1 MTKDKGQILTIDIG
15 NSASKFGVFD
25 GENFTNC
32 FSIPTVRGDTAD
44 EIYKLIA
51 PNIGAYISSL
61 VISCVVTELQT
72 AYRELAEKMLKADV
86 LFVDSTFLSG
96 LKIKY
101 FPPEN
106 LGIDRLIAAFAAVEK
121 YGKPIIMCD
130 FGTATTIDAVN
141 SEGEFLGGTITPGM
155 NVLADALF
163 QKTSKLPKVEI
174 KKPASIFGT
183 TTVSSIQ
190 SGIYYGYLGLVD
202 GILQKMLD
210 EFTEKPKIVAT
221 GGLASVIADGSELV
235 EIVDDKLML
244 DGLRLIY
251 ERHLSTAR

>member
-1 MTKDKGQILTIDIG
+1 M
-15 NSASKFGVFD
+15 S
-25 GENFTNC
+25 
-32 FSIPTVRGDTAD
+32 
-44 EIYKLIA
+44 
-51 PNIGAYISSL
+51 
-61 VISCVVTELQT
+61 
-72 AYRELAEKMLKADV
+72 
-86 LFVDSTFLSG
+86 
-96 LKIKY
+96 
-101 FPPEN
+101 
-106 LGIDRLIAAFAAVEK
+106 
-121 YGKPIIMCD
+121 
-130 FGTATTIDAVN
+130 
-141 SEGEFLGGTITPGM
+141 
-155 NVLADALF
+155 VLADALF

-244 DGLRLIY
+244 DGLRLIH

>member
-1 MTKDKGQILTIDIG
+1 M
-15 NSASKFGVFD
+15 
-25 GENFTNC
+25 
-32 FSIPTVRGDTAD
+32 
-44 EIYKLIA
+44 
-51 PNIGAYISSL
+51 
-61 VISCVVTELQT
+61 
-72 AYRELAEKMLKADV
+72 
-86 LFVDSTFLSG
+86 FVDSTFHSS
-96 LKIKY
+96 LKINY

-121 YGKPIIMCD
+121 YGKPIIVCD

-141 SEGEFLGGTITPGM
+141 SESEFLGGTITPGM

-190 SGIYYGYLGLVD
+190 SGIYHGYLGLVD
-202 GILQKMLD
+202 GILQKMIA

-221 GGLASVIADGSELV
+221 GGLASIIANGSELV
-235 EIVDDKLML
+235 EIVDDELML
-244 DGLRLIY
+244 DGLRLIH
-251 ERHLSTAR
+251 ERNLFTAR